1 MTPLAWFIIALTGF
15 ILEMVQPGIYLIFFA
30 IGAFITGL
38 FATAITSVPAQLMG
52 FALFSA
58 ASIILLRSLV
68 YGRRF
73 DGIGTNTDRL
83 MGKTAL
89 VTIRIPRGMHGFV
102 KVGSEIWMATAD
114 EEIQKGE
121 TVEIVSLSGAT
132 LTVRRYGVDNMKDD
146 NKEKKG

>member
-1 MTPLAWFIIALTGF
+1 MTPLTWFIIALAGF
-15 ILEMVQPGIYLIFFA
+15 ILEMLQPGIYLIFFA

-38 FATAITSVPAQLMG
+38 FATAITSIPAQLMG

-83 MGKTAL
+83 MGKPAL
-89 VTIRIPRGMHGFV
+89 VTIRIPKGMHGFV

-132 LTVRRYGVDNMKDD
+132 LTVRRTSKTEENGNTE
-146 NKEKKG
+146 EKK

>member
-1 MTPLAWFIIALTGF
+1 MTPLAWFIIALAGF
-15 ILEMVQPGIYLIFFA
+15 ILEMLQPGIYLIFFA

-38 FATAITSVPAQLMG
+38 FATAITSVPTQLMG

-73 DGIGTNTDRL
+73 DGIETNTDRL

-132 LTVRRYGVDNMKDD
+132 LTVRRIRKT
-146 NKEKKG
+146 KEDGNTEEEK

>member
-1 MTPLAWFIIALTGF
+1 MTALAWFIIALAGF
-15 ILEMVQPGIYLIFFA
+15 ILEMLQPGIYLIFFA

-38 FATAITSVPAQLMG
+38 FAAAITSVPAQLMG

-73 DGIGTNTDRL
+73 DEIGTNTDRL

-89 VTIRIPRGMHGFV
+89 VTIRIPRRMHGFV

-132 LTVRRYGVDNMKDD
+132 LTVRRIRKT
-146 NKEKKG
+146 EKNENTEEEK

>member
-1 MTPLAWFIIALTGF
+1 MTPLAWFIIALAGF
-15 ILEMVQPGIYLIFFA
+15 ILEMLQPGIYLIFFA
-30 IGAFITGL
+30 IGAFVTGL
-38 FATAITSVPAQLMG
+38 FAAAITSVPAQLMG

-58 ASIILLRSLV
+58 VSIILLRSLV

-132 LTVRRYGVDNMKDD
+132 LTVRRTRKTEENGNTE
-146 NKEKKG
+146 EKK

>member
-1 MTPLAWFIIALTGF
+1 MTPLAWFIIALAGF
-15 ILEMVQPGIYLIFFA
+15 ILEMLQPGIYLIFFA

-38 FATAITSVPAQLMG
+38 FAAAITSVPAQLMG

-73 DGIGTNTDRL
+73 DEIGTNTDRL

-89 VTIRIPRGMHGFV
+89 VTIRIPRRMHGFV
-102 KVGSEIWMATAD
+102 KIGSEIWMATAD

-132 LTVRRYGVDNMKDD
+132 LTVRRIRKT
-146 NKEKKG
+146 EKNENTEEEK